1 MIEYKNISKKYPNGK
16 MAVRDV
22 NMKFDKGEFVCFIG
36 TSGSGKTTLMRMLNR
51 MLEPTSGEIT
61 ISGKN
66 IKDYNEVELRR
77 KIGYVIQQIG
87 LMPHM
92 TIYENITMVPK
103 LLKWPEERRRQVAQ
117 ELIKM
122 VELPESFL
130 ERYPSE
136 LSGGQQQRIG
146 VIRALAADQDVV
158 LMDEPFG
165 ALDPLTRESLQ
176 STVKRLQQQMGKT
189 FVFVTH
195 DMDEAIKLADKI
207 AIMDKGELIQF
218 DTVDNILMNPANDF
232 VRNMIGED
240 RLSEAQFN
248 MDTVEHIMMKS
259 PIKVNVNSTLR
270 TAVNMM
276 HNNRVDT
283 LFVVDDNDVLLGA
296 LDVFALRGEKRLL
309 TTPISD
315 LLKRANAISNTTK
328 VKDALYYI
336 NELQYRNLPVIDHE
350 GKLVGLITRATMMD
364 CLYDNFWSGYEPEEN
379 EVVITDGY
387 VMEDHKNT
395 EPKVD
400 LSFLKNDKKI
410 ENNENLS
417 EDNSNVRV
425 VNKSEEEVR

>member
-22 NMKFDKGEFVCFIG
+22 NIKFDKGEFICFIG

-51 MLEPTSGEIT
+51 MLDPTGGELT
-61 ISGKN
+61 IDGKN
-66 IKDYNEVELRR
+66 IKEFNEVELRR

-103 LLKWPEERRRQVAQ
+103 LLKWPEEKRRQVA
-117 ELIKM
+117 EKLIKM

-146 VIRALAADQDVV
+146 VIRALAADQDIV

-176 STVKRLQQQMGKT
+176 TIVKDLQKKMGKT

-207 AIMDKGELIQF
+207 AIMDKGQLVQF
-218 DTVDNILMNPANDF
+218 DTVENILLRPANDF
-232 VRNMIGED
+232 VKDMIGED
-240 RLSEAQFN
+240 RLSEAKFDMN
-248 MDTVEHIMMKS
+248 TVETIMLKS
-259 PIKVNVNSTLR
+259 PIKININSNLK
-270 TAVNMM
+270 TAINMM

-283 LFVVDDNDVLLGA
+283 LFVVDDDEVLLGA
-296 LDVFALRGEKRLL
+296 LDAFALRNVDYKQGIS
-309 TTPISD
+309 ISD
-315 LLKRANAISNTTK
+315 KIKRADAIPVDTK
-328 VKDALYYI
+328 IKAALYYI
-336 NELQYRNLPVIDHE
+336 KDLQHKNLPVIDDD
-350 GKLVGLITRATMMD
+350 GRLVGLITRAAMVD
-364 CLYDNFWSGYEPEEN
+364 CLYHNFWDGYEPDDSG
-379 EVVITDGY
+379 VVVTDGY
-387 VMEDHKNT
+387 VTED
-395 EPKVD
+395 
-400 LSFLKNDKKI
+400 NDK
-410 ENNENLS
+410 
-417 EDNSNVRV
+417 DR
-425 VNKSEEEVR
+425 

>member
-22 NMKFDKGEFVCFIG
+22 NIKFDKGEFICFIG

-51 MLEPTSGEIT
+51 MLDPTGGELT
-61 ISGKN
+61 IDGKN
-66 IKDYNEVELRR
+66 IKEFNEVELRR

-103 LLKWPEERRRQVAQ
+103 LLKWPEEKRRQVA
-117 ELIKM
+117 EKLIKM

-146 VIRALAADQDVV
+146 VIRALAADQDIV

-176 STVKRLQQQMGKT
+176 TIVKDLQKKMGKT

-207 AIMDKGELIQF
+207 AIMDKGQLVQF
-218 DTVDNILMNPANDF
+218 DTVENILLRPANDF
-232 VRNMIGED
+232 VKDMIGED
-240 RLSEAQFN
+240 RLSEAKFDMN
-248 MDTVEHIMMKS
+248 TVETIMLKS
-259 PIKVNVNSTLR
+259 PIKININSNLK
-270 TAVNMM
+270 TAINMM

-283 LFVVDDNDVLLGA
+283 LFVVDDDEVLLGA
-296 LDVFALRGEKRLL
+296 LDAFALRNVDYKQGIS
-309 TTPISD
+309 ISD
-315 LLKRANAISNTTK
+315 KIKRADAIPVDTK
-328 VKDALYYI
+328 IKAALYYI
-336 NELQYRNLPVIDHE
+336 KDLQHKNLPVIDDD
-350 GKLVGLITRATMMD
+350 GRLVGLITRAAMVD
-364 CLYDNFWSGYEPEEN
+364 CLYHNFWGGYEPDDSG
-379 EVVITDGY
+379 VVVTDGY
-387 VMEDHKNT
+387 VTED
-395 EPKVD
+395 
-400 LSFLKNDKKI
+400 NDK
-410 ENNENLS
+410 
-417 EDNSNVRV
+417 DR
-425 VNKSEEEVR
+425 